1 MVCRHIWESSMVH
14 VTKVL
19 VPTGSHRNQHEPSTR
34 KDQSYVRNSFLPQD
48 LASHPCPIPLSSK
61 WDLGGRWGCS
71 SRWTIP
77 PRLQAEE
84 ETAAPTLE
92 ARVTLLHLV
101 TQSTQLFVTPLTVT
115 LQAAL
120 SMGILQARI
129 LEWGCHGFLQGIF
142 PTQGSNPGLPL
153 VGSFF
158 TIWATR
164 KAWKSIKLNRS
175 LWILFSYSSRIGKV
189 IAMLHRW
196 SLWLEKAINV

>member
-1 MVCRHIWESSMVH
+1 MH

-19 VPTGSHRNQHEPSTR
+19 VPTGSHRNQHEPSIR
-34 KDQSYVRNSFLPQD
+34 KDQSYGRNPFLPQD
-48 LASHPCPIPLSSK
+48 LASHPCPCSPFFQMRPWWKVKLLLKVNHPSPSPGCAGNSS
-61 WDLGGRWGCS
+61 
-71 SRWTIP
+71 
-77 PRLQAEE
+77 
-84 ETAAPTLE
+84 PTLE

-115 LQAAL
+115 LQAPL

-129 LEWGCHGFLQGIF
+129 LVWGCHGFLQGIF

-164 KAWKSIKLNRS
+164 KAWNSNWTEVCGFYL
-175 LWILFSYSSRIGKV
+175 V
-189 IAMLHRW
+189 IALGLGKLLQCCTDEVCGW
-196 SLWLEKAINV
+196 KKQ